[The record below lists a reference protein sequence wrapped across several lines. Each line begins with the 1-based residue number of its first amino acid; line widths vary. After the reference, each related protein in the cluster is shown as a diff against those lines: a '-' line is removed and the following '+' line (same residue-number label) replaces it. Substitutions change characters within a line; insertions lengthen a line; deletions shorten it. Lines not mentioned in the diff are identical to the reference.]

1 MQSVLVFLGIFR
13 HDTAESMLEQLFGS
27 RTRVKLLSLFLRQQQ
42 EPLFVREITREIGTQ
57 INAVRRELANLVKF
71 GLITEVIVEEEGESK
86 KKRPGLKRKYYKI
99 NKDFPLLREISSL
112 VLKAQLLLEHA
123 LDKEIIALGDV
134 RFLAFLGIFLGGASA
149 PVDLFI
155 VGDID
160 RDKLN
165 ALMADTERD
174 LNCEIKYS
182 VMPLE
187 EFRYRKDMTD
197 KFLYAI
203 LEANKNIVVDKLHL
217 KETLG

>member
-1 MQSVLVFLGIFR
+1 
-13 HDTAESMLEQLFGS
+13 MLEQLFGS

-71 GLITEVIVEEEGESK
+71 GLINEVVVEEEATDK
-86 KKRPGLKRKYYKI
+86 KKRPGLKRKYYRI

-112 VLKAQLLLEHA
+112 VLKAQLLLEHR
-123 LDKEIIALGDV
+123 LDKEIVALGDIQY
-134 RFLAFLGIFLGGASA
+134 LAFMGIFLGGNPS

-155 VGDID
+155 VGNV
-160 RDKLN
+160 DKD
-165 ALMADTERD
+165 ALANLMHETERD
-174 LNCEIKYS
+174 LNCEIRYS
-182 VMPLE
+182 VMEPD

-203 LEANKNIVVDKLHL
+203 LEGNKNVVVDKIHL
-217 KETLG
+217 KRDG